1 MPKPPPKRCW
11 KNPPRRIATRTTTG
25 RPVDRTLL
33 MQWLFLASAWTLFG
47 VVVLADATRPYTT
60 ADRIMAVLTIPGP
73 FITLA
78 LLLAFC
84 VQPVWGG
91 KKEDER
97 MRRGSVLA
105 LSGALAL
112 TPVCPGHPAPPY
124 PTPEIREI
132 AALDIKGMV
141 AYAMRG
147 ELGNSGAY
155 VGLAVRCARRGP
167 ADIEATA
174 FFGAFPGAHH
184 PVQLAVRRPDGTGER
199 FGAVLA
205 GGPEAGFHSPQLR
218 DPHDVERFVTVALQP
233 GALIS
238 NGYRSFWNRT
248 SAQRNQQVREEFLA
262 CVHRPRD

>member
-1 MPKPPPKRCW
+1 MR
-11 KNPPRRIATRTTTG
+11 
-25 RPVDRTLL
+25 
-33 MQWLFLASAWTLFG
+33 WLFLASAWTLFG

-73 FITLA
+73 FITLG

-97 MRRGSVLA
+97 RRRVSVLA

-112 TPVCPGHPAPPY
+112 TPVCPGHAAPPY

-147 ELGNSGAY
+147 ALGNSGEY
-155 VGLAVRCARRGP
+155 VGLAVRCAIHGP

-174 FFGAFPGAHH
+174 FFGAFPGSHR